1 MTRRANSYLT
11 RRVNKLTTF
20 TMTTAQERKQQERLA
35 RRRRI
40 QRAAR
45 EVFAEKGY
53 AKTSIEQVAR
63 QASLSVG
70 AIYLYFR
77 SKEDLY
83 VSLLEETFEMFDS
96 ELMQIRSRADLHH
109 VDRIQAA
116 WLFFGQWAVS
126 DLEGSRTL
134 RLLSQPGLRKQL
146 SDEVAERT
154 ARGIGRVREH
164 FAALIA
170 SGVEAGVYRR
180 GTSPEA
186 TADLLWS
193 LFLGLLQ
200 SNDARINLELPGA
213 SFTEAARSALATVE
227 GSIRQAAR
235 VAAEAA

>member
-1 MTRRANSYLT
+1 
-11 RRVNKLTTF
+11 
-20 TMTTAQERKQQERLA
+20 MTTAQERKQQERLA

-53 AKTSIEQVAR
+53 ARTSIEQVAR

-83 VSLLEETFEMFDS
+83 VSLLEETFEVFDS
-96 ELMQIRSRADLHH
+96 ELMQIRSRSDLPNT
-109 VDRIQAA
+109 DRVQAA
-116 WLFFGQWAVS
+116 WLFFAQWAVS

-146 SDEVAERT
+146 SDEVSERT

-164 FAALIA
+164 LVALVDAGI
-170 SGVEAGVYRR
+170 EAGLYRPA
-180 GTSPEA
+180 TSPEA
-186 TADLLWS
+186 VADLLWA

-200 SNDARINLELPGA
+200 SNDARINLELSGA
-213 SFTEAARSALATVE
+213 SFTEAARTALATVE
-227 GSIRQAAR
+227 GSIRQQPR

>member
-1 MTRRANSYLT
+1 
-11 RRVNKLTTF
+11 
-20 TMTTAQERKQQERLA
+20 MTTAQERKQQERQA

-83 VSLLEETFEMFDS
+83 VSLLEETFEVFNT
-96 ELMQIRSRADLHH
+96 ELEQIHTRTDLRPG
-109 VDRIQAA
+109 DRLQAA

-134 RLLSQPGLRKQL
+134 RILSQPGLRKQL
-146 SDEVAERT
+146 SDEVADST
-154 ARGIGRVREH
+154 ARGVGMIRGHLSRLIGGG
-164 FAALIA
+164 ID
-170 SGVEAGVYRR
+170 AGVYNDSF
-180 GTSPEA
+180 TPDSA
-186 TADLLWS
+186 ADLLWS

-200 SNDARINLELPGA
+200 TNDARINLELPGA
-213 SFTEAARSALATVE
+213 SFSESARTALATFE
-227 GSIRQAAR
+227 GSLRQPAR